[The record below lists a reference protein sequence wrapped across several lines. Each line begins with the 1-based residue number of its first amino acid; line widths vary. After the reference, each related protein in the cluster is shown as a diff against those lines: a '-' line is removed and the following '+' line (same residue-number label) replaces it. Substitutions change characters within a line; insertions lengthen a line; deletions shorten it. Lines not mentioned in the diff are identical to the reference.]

1 MPDYF
6 KRFIPQINLPWYAFI
21 IITLFSFV
29 LSFAAYS
36 QYPGYNSITD
46 VSSFKK
52 KFATESAKVLSITSD
67 FKQDKTLTALTE
79 TITSSGKFRF
89 KRSNKVRI
97 EYVKPFA
104 YLMVMNGDKIL
115 VRDNNKEN
123 TINVKS
129 NKLFQQVNR
138 IMIDCVQGSILDSKD
153 FTTKVFENDK
163 EYLLEMIP
171 SSKTLR
177 EFFQIIVLS
186 VDRNDYSVKSIK
198 MNEPT
203 GDTTTISFMNKKL
216 NEPVSDA
223 VFAL

>member
-1 MPDYF
+1 MPEYF
-6 KRFIPQINLPWYAFI
+6 KRFIPQINLPWHVFI
-21 IITLFSFV
+21 IITSFSSV
-29 LSFAAYS
+29 LSSAAHA

-67 FKQDKTLTALTE
+67 FKQDKILTALTE

-89 KRSNKVRI
+89 KRSSKVRI

-104 YLMVMNGDKIL
+104 YLMIMNGDKIL
-115 VRDNNKEN
+115 VRHNNKEN

-163 EYLLEMIP
+163 EYLLEMTP
-171 SSKTLR
+171 SSKALK

-186 VDRNDYSVKSIK
+186 VDRSDYSVNSIK

-216 NEPVSDA
+216 NELISDA

>member
-1 MPDYF
+1 MPENF
-6 KRFIPQINLPWYAFI
+6 KRLISEINIPWHVFLL
-21 IITLFSFV
+21 ITLFSFV
-29 LSFAAYS
+29 SSLAAYA

-46 VSSFKK
+46 LTSFKK

-89 KRSNKVRI
+89 KRNNKVRI

-104 YLMVMNGDKIL
+104 YLMIMNGDKIL
-115 VRDNNKEN
+115 VRDNAKEN

-138 IMIDCVQGSILDSKD
+138 IMIDCVQGTILNSKD

-163 EYLLEMIP
+163 EYLLEMVP
-171 SSKTLR
+171 SSKALR
-177 EFFQIIVLS
+177 EFFQTIVLS
-186 VDRNDYSVKSIK
+186 VDRSDYSVKSIK

>member
-1 MPDYF
+1 MPEYF
-6 KRFIPQINLPWYAFI
+6 KRFIPQINLPWRVFI
-21 IITLFSFV
+21 IITLFSSV
-29 LSFAAYS
+29 LSSAAHA

-46 VSSFKK
+46 VNSFKK
-52 KFATESAKVLSITSD
+52 TFATESAKVLSITSD

-104 YLMVMNGDKIL
+104 YLMIMNGDKIL

-153 FTTKVFENDK
+153 FSTRVFENDK
-163 EYLLEMIP
+163 EYLLEMTP
-171 SSKTLR
+171 SSKTLS

-186 VDRNDYSVKSIK
+186 VDRSDYSVKSIK

>member
-1 MPDYF
+1 MPENF
-6 KRFIPQINLPWYAFI
+6 KRLIPEFNLPGHVFL

-29 LSFAAYS
+29 SSPAAYG

-46 VSSFKK
+46 LSSFKK

-89 KRSNKVRI
+89 KRNNKVRI

-104 YLMVMNGDKIL
+104 YLMIMNGDKIL
-115 VRDNNKEN
+115 VRDNAKEN
-123 TINVKS
+123 AINVKS

-138 IMIDCVQGSILDSKD
+138 IMIDCVQGTILDSKD

-163 EYLLEMIP
+163 EYLLEMVP
-171 SSKTLR
+171 SSKALR
-177 EFFQIIVLS
+177 EFFQTIMLS
-186 VDRNDYSVKSIK
+186 VDRSDYSVKSIK

-203 GDTTTISFMNKKL
+203 GDTTTISFINKKL

>member
-1 MPDYF
+1 
-6 KRFIPQINLPWYAFI
+6 L
-21 IITLFSFV
+21 T
-29 LSFAAYS
+29 
-36 QYPGYNSITD
+36 
-46 VSSFKK
+46 SFKK

-89 KRSNKVRI
+89 KRNNKVRI

-104 YLMVMNGDKIL
+104 YLMIMNGDKIL
-115 VRDNNKEN
+115 VRDNAKEN

-138 IMIDCVQGSILDSKD
+138 IMIDCVQGTILNSKD

-163 EYLLEMIP
+163 EYLLEMVP
-171 SSKTLR
+171 SSKALR
-177 EFFQIIVLS
+177 EFFQTIVLS
-186 VDRNDYSVKSIK
+186 VDRSDYSVKSIK

>member
-1 MPDYF
+1 MSEYF
-6 KRFIPQINLPWYAFI
+6 NRLNLEINLPWHAFI
-21 IITLFSFV
+21 FITLFSYA
-29 LSFAAYS
+29 LSPAARAQYS
-36 QYPGYNSITD
+36 GYSSITD
-46 VSSFKK
+46 LVTFKK

-89 KRSNKVRI
+89 KRNNKVRI

-104 YLMVMNGDKIL
+104 YLMIMNGDKIL
-115 VRDNNKEN
+115 VRDNNKDN

-153 FTTKVFENDK
+153 FTTKGFENDK

-171 SSKTLR
+171 ASKALR
-177 EFFQIIVLS
+177 EFFQTIVLS
-186 VDRNDYSVKSIK
+186 VDRSDYSVKSIK

>member
-1 MPDYF
+1 
-6 KRFIPQINLPWYAFI
+6 WYAFI